1 MRGLLIV
8 AAIAAAVMIV
18 QGYAR
23 SEQVNGGSYLAQVQ
37 EVIVEATPGVYGPRP
52 PGAQM
57 PGVPQWVNVSFPA
70 PLADGRTTATARV
83 PDLLHVKEGDLVMVR
98 FAASG
103 FPEAQPAVNEVS
115 AVASEPPTW
124 VR

>member
-8 AAIAAAVMIV
+8 AAIAAAVTIV
-18 QGYAR
+18 QSYAR
-23 SEQVNGGSYLAQVQ
+23 SEQVSGGSYLAQVD
-37 EVIVEATPGVYGPRP
+37 EVIVEASPGVYAPRP
-52 PGAQM
+52 AGARM
-57 PGVPQWVNVSFPA
+57 PGTPQWVNVSFPV
-70 PLADGRTTATARV
+70 PLEDGRTSTTARV
-83 PDLLHVKEGDLVMVR
+83 PDRLYVREGDLVMVR

>member
-8 AAIAAAVMIV
+8 AAIAAAVTIV
-18 QGYAR
+18 QSYAR
-23 SEQVNGGSYLAQVQ
+23 SEQVSGGSYLARVE
-37 EVIVEATPGVYGPRP
+37 EVIVEATPGVYSPRP
-52 PGAQM
+52 HGARM

-70 PLADGRTTATARV
+70 PLEDGRTSATARV
-83 PDLLHVKEGDLVMVR
+83 PDLMQVEEGDLVMVR
-98 FAASG
+98 FAESG
-103 FPEAQPAVNEVS
+103 FPEAHPAVNEVS